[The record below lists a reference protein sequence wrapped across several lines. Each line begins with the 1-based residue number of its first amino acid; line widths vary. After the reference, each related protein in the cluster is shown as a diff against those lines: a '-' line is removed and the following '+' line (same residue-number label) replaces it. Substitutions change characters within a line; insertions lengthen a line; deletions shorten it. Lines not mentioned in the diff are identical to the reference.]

1 MVTINAT
8 ATNTSTQLSLLAVH
22 KTKDK
27 TLFKKKSH
35 IRINLIH
42 NTPHDSRDL
51 GMRRNAIGIK
61 GKKKFQIKQPI
72 SHGKNSHS
80 KTLQH

>member
-1 MVTINAT
+1 MVTISAT
-8 ATNTSTQLSLLAVH
+8 ASNISTQLSLLAVH

-27 TLFKKKSH
+27 TLFKKKKSH

-61 GKKKFQIKQPI
+61 GKKNITNQATNFPRQKF
-72 SHGKNSHS
+72 S
-80 KTLQH
+80 